1 MADIDITVD
10 FDDLKK
16 AGLSSEQFMQQWS
29 KMVAK
34 IATDNKRL
42 EATSKQS
49 AQVQIK
55 AVQDTINQGILRK
68 EKAEA
73 AAAAKRSSLLKK
85 QATEE
90 ARTASQ
96 IKSVWQNYYT
106 TLGQMQG
113 TGAPTSVRNSVLVQQ
128 LELEEEQARQ
138 TALALQEEANEIE
151 RLTQKYAP
159 ATIAARRFE
168 IMQEEVRQ
176 AMVKG
181 VVTAEQMEAALERL
195 KAEYAAFNSGVMLAG
210 SRFNDLTQTGLAA
223 GRSLN
228 RFGMYAQQAGY
239 QIGDF
244 AVQVQMGTNVG
255 VAFAQQAAQ
264 LAGLLPGL
272 TGALTAFAAIGLGI
286 FIQYMTSSK
295 TTTKEAN
302 EELEKLGATLDR
314 LEQIQMLNI
323 TEGLSSGAQKARE
336 EFETILD
343 IMERVEIRTLREQ
356 ITAPIEAARSS
367 IEEYLYRSNI
377 SGRLGT
383 PEPTFNVMGFD
394 DLERFIQYAEIIREI
409 NGSTKE
415 ELQEQIQLAAV
426 YLRGSGL
433 LTAEAEEQLNL
444 LAQQVGLVETLN
456 SRIDSTNA
464 SLQSQLDLLREGSQR
479 RAEYNERLAE
489 AAAFYVQEAFSLIDQ
504 LALQQKVNQYGQDS
518 VQVLDEIRMQE
529 LARYEIQ
536 LRQQNLNQ
544 EQIDALL
551 MMRASLVDAEQATA
565 RSEIAARKLKEV
577 YERSL
582 AIMQNMAGV
591 NLEAPINAATSAARR
606 LLGNLQAVM
615 GALGQIGRIGMS
627 NAALAAE
634 NAALASGASP
644 GMARVE
650 GQMVEF
656 DQSISQLPQWQR
668 TILGIGQRAALT
680 QNLRLDEEN
689 SALTSA
695 WDDANSSTDGGA
707 GGGGGGS
714 VTTDHIAQLTRE
726 IEQRQRLIGVYGE
739 QQRYLENYIEVEN
752 RLGEDRANYTEQ
764 QISEMA
770 ALITQMETNEDRWNS
785 LFNTFSSNIES
796 ALMNIV
802 TGSDSVVDAF
812 KGMMRSILLEV
823 YQQQVAK
830 PAANFLGNLLG
841 NMFMANGGAFVG
853 GRLQAYAS
861 GGVVDSPTFFNHSGG
876 RGLMGEAGPEAIL
889 PLRRASNGKL
899 GVQVS
904 GGNSES
910 IVINQ
915 SFNFSANGDES
926 VKAIIRQ
933 ESRSIVEQTKRAVVD
948 AKRRGQVGY

>member
-10 FDDLKK
+10 FNDLKK

-272 TGALTAFAAIGLGI
+272 TGAIVAFASIGVGILIQQLTRARKETEETYLTLGEI
-286 FIQYMTSSK
+286 SEFPDLFR
-295 TTTKEAN
+295 AA
-302 EELEKLGATLDR
+302 GATFEDSFTDS
-314 LEQIQMLNI
+314 I
-323 TEGLSSGAQKARE
+323 AAVRE
-336 EFETILD
+336 EFGAFVAD
-343 IMERVEIRTLREQ
+343 FMEFKMEGLRENLQ
-356 ITAPIEAARSS
+356 
-367 IEEYLYRSNI
+367 N
-377 SGRLGT
+377 
-383 PEPTFNVMGFD
+383 N
-394 DLERFIQYAEIIREI
+394 I
-409 NGSTKE
+409 NGITRETDFSNPTGDSPWYQSFMNSFAAGQDVTGQFGIN
-415 ELQEQIQLAAV
+415 LQEQADAYNAVIQEVQRILSGANSDLVRTPREMALAWADAYNNV
-426 YLRGSGL
+426 ETFLAISGQSEEVTSRIL
-433 LTAEAEEQLNL
+433 ADIFKIAEEQGIASEIQKQIN
-444 LAQQVGLVETLN
+444 EEY
-456 SRIDSTNA
+456 SA
-464 SLQSQLDLLREGSQR
+464 SLALLTEGA
-479 RAEYNERLAE
+479 RARTEYNQRLAE
-489 AAAFYVQEAFSLIDQ
+489 AAAFYDQEALSLVDQ
-504 LALQQKVNQYGQDS
+504 LALQQTINEYGQDS
-518 VQVLDEIRMQE
+518 IQVLDEIRLQE
-529 LARYEIQ
+529 LARYEAQ
-536 LRQQNLNQ
+536 LRQQGLNQ
-544 EQIDALL
+544 AQIDTL
-551 MMRASLVDAEQATA
+551 MVIRASIIDAEQATA

-582 AIMQNMAGV
+582 AIMQNMART
-591 NLEAPINAATSAARR
+591 NLEAPINAATNAAAR

-615 GALGQIGRIGMS
+615 GAMGQIGRIGMS

-668 TILGIGQRAALT
+668 SLLAMGQRAALT
-680 QNLRLDEEN
+680 EGVNLEEQNSL
-689 SALTSA
+689 LTSA
-695 WDDANSSTDGGA
+695 WNDANSPTG

-714 VTTDHIAQLTRE
+714 DSAITDHIAELTRE

-752 RLGEDRANYTEQ
+752 RLGEDRSRYTER
-764 QISEMA
+764 QISDMA
-770 ALITQMETNEDRWNS
+770 MLMTQMEASEERWNS

-802 TGSDSVVDAF
+802 SGSDSVVDAF
-812 KGMMRSILLEV
+812 KGMMRSIILEV

-830 PAANFLGNLLG
+830 PAANFLGNLLA
-841 NMFMANGGAFVG
+841 NMFMAKPM
-853 GRLQAYAS
+853 LP
-861 GGVVDSPTFFNHSGG
+861 VVW
-876 RGLMGEAGPEAIL
+876 
-889 PLRRASNGKL
+889 
-899 GVQVS
+899 
-904 GGNSES
+904 
-910 IVINQ
+910 
-915 SFNFSANGDES
+915 
-926 VKAIIRQ
+926 
-933 ESRSIVEQTKRAVVD
+933 
-948 AKRRGQVGY
+948 